1 MRRLQDGVEISM
13 NQVWK
18 IGKSRAQNVVEYGLM
33 IGSIALV
40 VLLGVHSFG
49 QQLLHWFTPLAARI
63 TTTGT

>member
-1 MRRLQDGVEISM
+1 M
-13 NQVWK
+13 NQVWN

-40 VLLGVHSFG
+40 VLFGVHSFG
-49 QQLLHWFTPLAARI
+49 QQLLHWFNPLAARI

>member
-1 MRRLQDGVEISM
+1 M
-13 NQVWK
+13 NRVWK

-49 QQLLHWFTPLAARI
+49 QQLLHWFIPLAARI